1 MFANILQ
8 SAITLINI
16 PRELPIAVPQ
26 SQIRRI
32 NKSADL
38 MRRIEAELQLALFS
52 ISTVHHE
59 KDQRRYLGQEIKA
72 EFLSIISGEELHPI
86 KGKNCRHL
94 YFGGLWLDEDVL
106 MAALSAQTEGF
117 DARVLLDLSIARD
130 EFCRSSAIVRL
141 NQHGILLTTTRQTLL
156 EWAISSQ
163 DASLRTKLKA
173 LLTDHLP

>member
-8 SAITLINI
+8 SVITLINI
-16 PRELPIAVPQ
+16 PRDLPIEVPRRQ
-26 SQIRRI
+26 LHRI

-38 MRRIEAELQLALFS
+38 VRRIEAEAQLALFS
-52 ISTVHHE
+52 ISTIRQEH
-59 KDQRRYLGQEIKA
+59 DQPGNLGQEIKA
-72 EFLSIISGEELHPI
+72 EFLSVIAGEESHPI
-86 KGKNCRHL
+86 RGKNCRHL

-117 DARVLLDLSIARD
+117 DVRVLLDLSIARD

-141 NQHGILLTTTRQTLL
+141 NQHGILLTTTRQTVL

-163 DASLRTKLKA
+163 DANLRAKLKA
-173 LLTDHLP
+173 LLADHLL